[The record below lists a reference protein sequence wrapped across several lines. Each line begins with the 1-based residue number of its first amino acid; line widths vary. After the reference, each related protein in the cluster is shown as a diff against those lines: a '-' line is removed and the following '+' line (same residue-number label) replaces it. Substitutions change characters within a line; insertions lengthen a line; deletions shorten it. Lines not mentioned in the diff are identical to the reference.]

1 MYEMVDFEDFL
12 YSIKLPYNQTLGT
25 AKKPNDVSNYTGPA
39 ELGLYD
45 LCELRNITT
54 EEMDEDLEEDC
65 DQDDPYDCPVKLK
78 PKCTTTFRP
87 LDFVYE
93 RFNDTYNISRYDDD
107 KELVD
112 KIKTGKG
119 DEYLYDWLIINVEKV
134 FGGRTPDDPDQNLLT
149 GENDLEY
156 ARAARVVWVLDPD
169 RYGVTNDWMSAWE
182 DLLEREMEVYSEQNK
197 LITF

>member
-1 MYEMVDFEDFL
+1 
-12 YSIKLPYNQTLGT
+12 
-25 AKKPNDVSNYTGPA
+25 
-39 ELGLYD
+39 
-45 LCELRNITT
+45 
-54 EEMDEDLEEDC
+54 MDEDLEEDC
-65 DQDDPYDCPVKLK
+65 DPDDPYDCPVKLK

-119 DEYLYDWLIINVEKV
+119 DKYLYDWLIINVEKV